1 MNGLDERIAR
11 VPTGPELPS
20 GAAAHAGSAGLAG
33 GPEVATVRPAAV
45 AGPVS
50 FGVKLR
56 AYFQLLKFR
65 LSLTVAFSSA
75 IGYALGGRG
84 ELDWGRAALVM
95 LGGLLVTGAA
105 NIINQIHERDLDKLM
120 KRTANRPLPL
130 GLVSPAEAWA
140 FCVVLGLSGL
150 ALLAYYFNP
159 LTAALSLLS
168 LILYGFIYTPLKTI
182 SPVCV
187 AVGAVPGGLPPLIGW
202 VAATGYI
209 GVEAWILFGIQFMW
223 QFPHFWAIAWVADE
237 DYKAAG
243 FKMLPSPGNRDLRTA
258 FQIMTYTVLLIPLSL
273 LPLEFGI
280 AGKVSAMVAVLA
292 GVGFLILTLQLMR
305 TQSRKA
311 ALGIMFGSFLYLP
324 IVQIAL
330 VLDKL

>member
-1 MNGLDERIAR
+1 MKEEIVQVQELLVDAPVDIPFTA
-11 VPTGPELPS
+11 PT
-20 GAAAHAGSAGLAG
+20 LAG
-33 GPEVATVRPAAV
+33 PPNRMTKAH
-45 AGPVS
+45 
-50 FGVKLR
+50 

-75 IGYALGGRG
+75 IGYLLGAHGAPN
-84 ELDWGRAALVM
+84 WSRAGLVM

-105 NIINQIHERDLDKLM
+105 NIINQVHERHLDKLM

-130 GLVSPAEAWA
+130 GTISPAEAWV
-140 FCVVLGLSGL
+140 FCVALGLAGL
-150 ALLAYYFNP
+150 GLLAYCFNP

-187 AVGAVPGGLPPLIGW
+187 AVGAIPGGLPPLIGW

-209 GVEAWILFGIQFMW
+209 GVEAWVLFGIQFMW

-280 AGKVSAMVAVLA
+280 AGKISALVAVLA

>member
-1 MNGLDERIAR
+1 MAQVQEPLVNTPVVAE
-11 VPTGPELPS
+11 VPLPALAAVP
-20 GAAAHAGSAGLAG
+20 AAALL
-33 GPEVATVRPAAV
+33 PAAPSSRFTKV
-45 AGPVS
+45 
-50 FGVKLR
+50 R

-75 IGYALGGRG
+75 IGYLLGAHGT
-84 ELDWGRAALVM
+84 LNWSRAALVM
-95 LGGLLVTGAA
+95 LGGLLVTGSA
-105 NIINQIHERDLDKLM
+105 NIINQVHERDLDKLM
-120 KRTANRPLPL
+120 RRTANRPLPL
-130 GLVSPAEAWA
+130 GTITPGEAWA
-140 FCVVLGLSGL
+140 FCVLLGVSGL
-150 ALLAYYFNP
+150 GLLAYYFNP

-187 AVGAVPGGLPPLIGW
+187 AVGAIPGGLPPLIGW

-209 GVEAWILFGIQFMW
+209 GVEAWVLFGIQFMW

-243 FKMLPSPGNRDLRTA
+243 FKMLPTPGNRDMRTA
-258 FQIMTYTVLLIPLSL
+258 IQIMTYTLLLIPLSL

-280 AGKVSAMVAVLA
+280 AGKVSALVAVLA

-305 TQSRKA
+305 TQSRRA

-330 VLDKL
+330 LLDKL